1 MKNKALKSGFG
12 LVEMMVAALATSILA
27 LIVGSM
33 LVFGWTGWKRYND
46 SVAMQRDSS
55 LALRRIAKEIRRT
68 PMANITV
75 GSTLICINTNGT
87 YRFSVNNSGDLNLRK
102 NSGTDFPL
110 VRGMVASLGFN
121 TLSNSTRSVGVAL
134 NLSTGTDNSNNKMV
148 IFTRN

>member
-12 LVEMMVAALATSILA
+12 LVEMMVAALAASILA

-33 LVFGWTGWKRYND
+33 LVSGWTGWKRYND

-87 YRFSVNNSGDLNLRK
+87 YKFSVNNSGDLNLE

-121 TLSNSTRSVGVAL
+121 TLSNSTRSVEVAL